1 MLRRTAIASGLG
13 LLCLGI
19 LGWLGGCSVETA
31 CDTTAYPSAS
41 GSVLRVSAA
50 CGQEGGNG
58 SSGAPF
64 RTISAALS
72 AATPGTTIVVAE
84 GNYGESLS
92 IPAGVSVVGIGMDK
106 VVVEPFL
113 AKGGI
118 LVSGTGATRITGLTV
133 TGATGF
139 GIGVQTAEVA
149 LSNVR
154 VTKTNASG
162 ADQPG
167 HGISAQGAAR
177 LDLQGCQL
185 TNNDGVGLVAQ
196 GCGPVSIIDPLFS
209 KNPTGTARGKP
220 GSTVGIID
228 PLFLPHSVVKDNAGG
243 GVAIIDPLFMTGG
256 QIALQLTA
264 TDVQHN
270 GRYGVALYGAGA
282 SLARC
287 AIHGTYGQANDS
299 ADGLVVAPGL
309 AAATSSAAL
318 AVQMDGTSIVTGN
331 GRAGVLVTANATIE
345 IGAEISLNARGGV
358 WAQGAGALVNMSA
371 SALVAQNTMVGL
383 AVTAGAT
390 LHVDGTRIADTVP
403 RSVVLPAGGTAAVE
417 LADGIG
423 IFGQA
428 HGRISGAIL
437 SGNKRAGVVARDCAT
452 LSNGWPDLVVENTTI
467 GGGQY
472 AVVVN
477 GNYPTAAVDAAENGG
492 TGNNF
497 GGVADKTAHAD
508 LPVQDSLCDAASA
521 CSPTP

>member
-1 MLRRTAIASGLG
+1 MLGRNTIASGLG
-13 LLCLGI
+13 LLGLSL
-19 LGWLGGCSVETA
+19 LGWVVGCSVDNP
-31 CDTTAYPSAS
+31 CDSTPYPSAS
-41 GSVLRVSAA
+41 GAVLRVSMS
-50 CGQEGGNG
+50 CGQEGGTG
-58 SSGAPF
+58 SSAAPF

-72 AATPGTTIVVAE
+72 AATPGTTVVVAE

-92 IPAGVSVVGIGMDK
+92 IPAGVSVIGLGMDK
-106 VVVEPFL
+106 VRIEPF

-118 LVSGTGATRITGLTV
+118 LVTGTGATRISGLTV

-149 LSNVR
+149 LSGVR
-154 VTKTNASG
+154 IENTPAAGSSK
-162 ADQPG
+162 PG

-177 LDLQGCQL
+177 IDLQGCQL
-185 TNNDGVGLVAQ
+185 INNAGVGLVAQ
-196 GCGPVSIIDPLFS
+196 GSGPVSIIDPLFS
-209 KNPTGTARGKP
+209 KNPMGTARGKP

-243 GVAIIDPLFMTGG
+243 GVAIIDPLFMPTGG

-270 GRYGVALYGAGA
+270 GRYGVALYGASA
-282 SLARC
+282 SFARC
-287 AIHGTYGQANDS
+287 AVHGTYGQSNDS

-331 GRAGVLVTANATIE
+331 GRAGVLVTANATVQ

-358 WAQGAGALVNMSA
+358 WAQGAGALVSMSA
-371 SALVAQNTMVGL
+371 SALVAQNSMVGL

-390 LHVDGTRIADTVP
+390 LHVDGAHIADTKP

-452 LSNGWPDLVVENTTI
+452 LANGWPDLVVENTTI

-497 GGVADKTAHAD
+497 AGVADKTAHAD